1 MTFSASSQRADAR
14 RNRDVAID
22 TAMELLARK
31 PDASMRD
38 VADAADL
45 GRTTLYRHFP
55 AREDLIFAIFERI
68 IAEARLLTAEAVAEG
83 GTPRDVLRRLARE
96 IVAIGAR
103 YKFLEAHKELSERA
117 LKESSGEDEPL
128 LVWIRAAHARG
139 ELAPELTPE
148 WIFQMITALAMKAN
162 EEMQS
167 GLVDQQLAGR
177 LLGDT
182 FVRAFAS
189 QD

>member
-1 MTFSASSQRADAR
+1 MTSEPHSQRADAR

-22 TAMELLARK
+22 AAMELLARK

-68 IAEARLLTAEAVAEG
+68 FEEARAVTAEAIAEG
-83 GTPRDVLRRLARE
+83 DTPASILRRVAIE
-96 IVAIGAR
+96 FVAIGAR
-103 YKFLEAHKELSERA
+103 YRFLEAHRDLSQRL
-117 LKESSGEDEPL
+117 LKESTTDDEPL
-128 LVWIRAAHARG
+128 MAWIRAAHARD

-148 WIFQMITALAMKAN
+148 WIFQMTIALAIRAN
-162 EEMQS
+162 EEMQA
-167 GLVDQQLAGR
+167 GHVDQELAG
-177 LLGDT
+177 LMLGDT
-182 FVRAFAS
+182 LVRAFTR
-189 QD
+189 

>member
-1 MTFSASSQRADAR
+1 MSLSPSTQRADAR
-14 RNRDVAID
+14 RNRDAAID
-22 TAMELLARK
+22 AAVELLARK

-68 IAEARLLTAEAVAEG
+68 FEEARTITAEAVAVG
-83 GTPRDVLRRLARE
+83 GTPAEILRRVAME

-103 YKFLEAHKELSERA
+103 YRFLEAHSDLSQRVM
-117 LKESSGEDEPL
+117 KESNNDDEPL
-128 LVWIRAAHARG
+128 LAWLHAAHARG
-139 ELAPELTPE
+139 ELAPELTPD
-148 WIFQMITALAMKAN
+148 WIFQMTIALAMAAN
-162 EEMQS
+162 EEMQA
-167 GLVDQQLAGR
+167 GNVDQDLAGR

-182 FVRAFAS
+182 LVRAFTP
-189 QD
+189 

>member
-1 MTFSASSQRADAR
+1 MTSPASSQRADAR

-22 TAMELLARK
+22 AAMELLARK

-68 IAEARLLTAEAVAEG
+68 IAEARVVTAEAVAEG
-83 GTPRDVLRRLARE
+83 GTPAAILRRLANE

-139 ELAPELTPE
+139 ELAPELTPD
-148 WIFQMITALAMKAN
+148 WIFQMITALAMSAN
-162 EEMQS
+162 EAMQS
-167 GLVDQQLAGR
+167 EEVDQQLAGH
-177 LLGDT
+177 LLGET

-189 QD
+189 

>member
-1 MTFSASSQRADAR
+1 MTVSPSPQRADAR
-14 RNRDVAID
+14 RNRDAVID
-22 TAMELLARK
+22 AAMDLLARK

-55 AREDLIFAIFERI
+55 AREDLILAIFERI
-68 IAEARLLTAEAVAEG
+68 IAEARVITAEAVAEG
-83 GTPRDVLRRLARE
+83 GTPAQILRRLAME

-103 YKFLEAHKELSERA
+103 YKFLEAHRDLSERA
-117 LKESSGEDEPL
+117 LKESSDEDEPL

-139 ELAPELTPE
+139 ELAPELTPD
-148 WIFQMITALAMKAN
+148 WIFQMITALAMRAN

-167 GLVDQQLAGR
+167 GQVDQQLVGR

-182 FVRAFAS
+182 FVRAFVS
-189 QD
+189 